1 MGISL
6 RKCLDSLVDRPKNRD
21 AVAVAGDADF
31 LARRQHIE
39 GKLLVLKGEGDGF
52 AVSASDA
59 TAAASCRAVR
69 AIGPQAASTVR
80 QRAERRDFC
89 RF

>member
-52 AVSASDA
+52 AVSAS
-59 TAAASCRAVR
+59 CRAVR

-80 QRAERRDFC
+80 QRAERRDL
-89 RF
+89 RRILSW